1 MQTRIVHAIAGT
13 LILIGLLLG
22 IFINPNGFWLIKLVG
37 LNMLIHATTNWC
49 MMYMILNKLGV
60 KKDGKCS

>member
-1 MQTRIVHAIAGT
+1 MQTRIIHAIAGT

-22 IFINPNGFWLIKLVG
+22 IFINPNGFWLIGLVG